1 MKLDFAWNEAKK
13 NSRKRVLRERCLKKT
28 MD

>member
-13 NSRKRVLRERCLKKT
+13 TPARESCGSVVLKKT